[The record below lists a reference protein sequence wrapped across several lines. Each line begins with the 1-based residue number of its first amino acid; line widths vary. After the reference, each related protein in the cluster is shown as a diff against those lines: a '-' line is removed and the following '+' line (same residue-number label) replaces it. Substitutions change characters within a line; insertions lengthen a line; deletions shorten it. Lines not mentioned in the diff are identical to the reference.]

1 MKIKYLL
8 LLVILMSSC
17 AKKALKLPKS
27 HTKAATEV
35 FNNSN
40 IWIFF
45 TLKDQ
50 DTIATL
56 NRNNSISTT
65 NWLYN
70 IDRRLQLKQLYK
82 PFKKVLAKRQKKSPH
97 HVEGMKDYFS
107 FADTLDKKNKFLAFK
122 LKDVQYKKP
131 LLNDTTHVI
140 FQFYKTQ
147 FKLNDA
153 SFNYAQFD
161 SVIKLKKIAFKDNV
175 QFYYKDNLTYNA
187 YLKIKIILNNYPFLK
202 DLKNTIDFYFK

>member
-1 MKIKYLL
+1 MKIKILL

-17 AKKALKLPKS
+17 AKKPLKLPKS
-27 HTKAATEV
+27 HTKAETEV

-70 IDRRLQLKQLYK
+70 IDRRLQLKQLYE

-97 HVEGMKDYFS
+97 HVEGMKDFFS
-107 FADTLDKKNKFLAFK
+107 FADTLDKRNKFLEFK
-122 LKDVQYKKP
+122 LKDIQYKKP
-131 LLNDTTHVI
+131 ILNDTSRVI

-147 FKLNDA
+147 FKLNDT
-153 SFNYAQFD
+153 SFNYAKFD
-161 SVIKLKKIAFKDNV
+161 SIINSKKATFKDNI
-175 QFYYKDNLTYNA
+175 QFYYKDNLSYDA

-202 DLKNTIDFYFK
+202 GSENATDFYFK